1 MLKVW
6 SKKKFGN
13 NKDRINDLKAQLST
27 IQNNPFSNEGFKQE
41 QEIKKELELTL
52 LREEMYQHQRSRLN
66 WKKFG
71 DKNTAFFHAV
81 VTQRRQRN
89 QLLQIKD
96 RNGSWIKEER
106 GINMHLY
113 RFFSDLFKSSG
124 PRDFSSVLDKVECT
138 VTCEMNRNLTKETT
152 NVEIKEAAFQLGSLK
167 APGPDGFPGYFYH
180 QFWDIVGEGVCKA
193 VKRFFAE
200 GFSSKNSIQPTW

>member
-106 GINMHLY
+106 EFNSTNLVII
-113 RFFSDLFKSSG
+113 
-124 PRDFSSVLDKVECT
+124 PKVQSP
-138 VTCEMNRNLTKETT
+138 ETLSQFRP
-152 NVEIKEAAFQLGSLK
+152 ISLCKFSLK
-167 APGPDGFPGYFYH
+167 VFTKVMANRLKRILNTIISPDQLH
-180 QFWDIVGEGVCKA
+180 T
-193 VKRFFAE
+193 FALHM
-200 GFSSKNSIQPTW
+200 GLLRNTPSVP

>member
-113 RFFSDLFKSSG
+113 R
-124 PRDFSSVLDKVECT
+124 PR
-138 VTCEMNRNLTKETT
+138 TK
-152 NVEIKEAAFQLGSLK
+152 
-167 APGPDGFPGYFYH
+167 
-180 QFWDIVGEGVCKA
+180 IVM
-193 VKRFFAE
+193 
-200 GFSSKNSIQPTW
+200 